1 MIQRPALITID
12 EYEQRVAAGEFDEL
26 EDRVELIRGELH
38 FMSPAGP
45 YHGDIIYYLSHWTVE
60 EGKAYGYGLW
70 PQQGVKFAELV
81 SIPEPDVAWV
91 KRRRYKQGLPT
102 RDDIG
107 LVIEVADSS
116 LRYDRREKKPL
127 YAEAGIGEYWI
138 VNCDEECIEVHR
150 QPVGDDYLNCFVV
163 KLGQPLAPLVG
174 PNARLDLVSLFA
186 EE

>member
-1 MIQRPALITID
+1 MIQRPGLITIGD
-12 EYEQRVAAGEFDEL
+12 YEQRVASGEFDQL
-26 EDRVELIRGELH
+26 EDRVELIRGELR

-45 YHGDIIYYLSHWTVE
+45 YHGDIIFFLNEWTVE
-60 EGKAYGYGLW
+60 AGRAYGYGAW
-70 PQQGVKFAELV
+70 PQQGVKFAELL

-91 KRRRYKQGLPT
+91 KRRRYKRGLPT

-138 VNCDEECIEVHR
+138 VNCEDECIEVHR
-150 QPVGDDYLNCFVV
+150 QPAGDEYLDCFIVQP
-163 KLGQPLAPLVG
+163 GQPLTPLVG
-174 PNARLDLVSLFA
+174 PHALLDIAALFA
-186 EE
+186 DE